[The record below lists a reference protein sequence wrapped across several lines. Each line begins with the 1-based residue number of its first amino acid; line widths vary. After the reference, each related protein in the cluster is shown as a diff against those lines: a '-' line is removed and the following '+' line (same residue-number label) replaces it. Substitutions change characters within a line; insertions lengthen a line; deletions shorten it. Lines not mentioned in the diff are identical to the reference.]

1 MAILVISFSIL
12 FLGVFTLCLGIG
24 NRMAYTRQLNAM
36 SERQRKMAEAHKEGV
51 WRGNKRL
58 TMGMD

>member
-1 MAILVISFSIL
+1 MAILFISFSIL
-12 FLGVFTLCLGIG
+12 FLGVFSLCLGIG
-24 NRMAYTRQLNAM
+24 NRMAQTKQLNAM
-36 SERQRKMAEAHKEGV
+36 TERQLHTAEAHKEGV